1 MTKVQV
7 FSNGSVYSP
16 ADPFATSL
24 VANGEKVEWVG
35 PDAGAESIMD
45 DSMESQD
52 LNGLLIT
59 PGFVVGGV
67 SIDSSQELQ
76 KLAQQLPSH
85 GYVAGT
91 IFIDESLLEEVSK
104 ISRLALYP
112 YIRVQSG
119 TTLAHLKS
127 CGAYGVLVDAGRSE
141 ASALVSEA
149 VDADLKVAFDAG
161 SEELIESALAI
172 IEALNAENPLK
183 RLRAGFRLD
192 GVLAVSQAQ
201 LNRIEKL
208 NISIGFVD
216 DLNATYA
223 SLVSAIKAG
232 VATYIGSSTQPTQK
246 LWGWELTTL
255 AVYRQNSSDNISARA
270 AFNSQTRGAWRGLGF
285 VEPTQGQLVPGGN
298 ADFALWH
305 FDSLMVQTADE
316 RVAAWSTDP
325 RARTPLLPALD
336 GDTYPQCAAT
346 YRSSAPIFERK

>member
-35 PDAGAESIMD
+35 SDAGAESIMD

-67 SIDSSQELQ
+67 TVDSLQELQ
-76 KLAQQLPSH
+76 NLEEQLPAH

-91 IFIDESLLEEVSK
+91 IFIGEDLLKEASK
-104 ISRLALYP
+104 ISGLSLYP
-112 YIRVQSG
+112 YVRIQRESKVE
-119 TTLAHLKS
+119 HLKNL
-127 CGAYGVLVDAGRSE
+127 GAYGVLVE
-141 ASALVSEA
+141 ASQTEASVLVSKA
-149 VDADLKVAFDAG
+149 VDAGLKVAFDAS

-172 IEALNAENPLK
+172 IEALNAESPLK
-183 RLRAGFRLD
+183 RLRAGVRLD
-192 GVLAVSQAQ
+192 GVLEVTQAQ

-216 DLNATYA
+216 DLNTTSA
-223 SLVSAIKAG
+223 SLASAIKAG

-255 AVYRQNSSDNISARA
+255 AVHRQNSSDNISARA

-285 VEPTQGQLVPGGN
+285 AEPTQGQLVPGGN
-298 ADFALWH
+298 ADFALWY

-325 RARTPLLPALD
+325 RARTPLLPTLD
-336 GDTYPQCAAT
+336 GDTYPQCATT
-346 YRSSAPIFERK
+346 YRSSAPIFVRK